1 MNDVTEKIVAG
12 TILEG
17 PYWQEPV
24 RVLSAKVRANRIEVH
39 AIGVNSHQHSAK
51 LISIEDFHKNVSV
64 SLPSERAAFD
74 GNSVHFR
81 PAAEAHRIRLAYQ
94 YDPHFAV
101 SVSQI
106 DPLPHQ
112 LDAVYS
118 RLLTQPKIRLL
129 IADDPG
135 AGKTIM
141 GGLLIKELKLRGL
154 IEHILIVT
162 PANLTDQW
170 RRELHD
176 KFGETFERIDR
187 AAVNN
192 SYGRNIWE
200 DNSQCITSVDFV
212 ARQDDV
218 KDLMRDKR
226 WDLVIVDEAHKMAA
240 YRYGSKVNKTARYV
254 FGEFLRYRTDH
265 FLFLTATPHKGDPEN
280 FALLLQLLD
289 QDLYATGEIL
299 SEAGL
304 QDEN

>member
-1 MNDVTEKIVAG
+1 MNDIVGSLVEG

-24 RVLSAKVRANRIEVH
+24 RVLSVKSRANRIEIH
-39 AIGVNSHQHSAK
+39 SIGITSRQHSAK
-51 LISIEDFHKNVSV
+51 LISTEEFSKNVKISP
-64 SLPSERAAFD
+64 PSERAAFD
-74 GNSVHFR
+74 GDSIHFR
-81 PAAEAHRIRLAYQ
+81 LSAEAHRIRLAYQ

-118 RLLTQPKIRLL
+118 RLLVQPRIRLL

-154 IEHILIVT
+154 IERILIMT

-170 RRELHD
+170 RRELQD
-176 KFGETFERIDR
+176 KFGETFTVINR
-187 AAVNN
+187 ATVNN
-192 SYGRNIWE
+192 FYGRNVWE

-212 ARQDDV
+212 SRQDDI
-218 KDLMRDKR
+218 KDLMRDTR
-226 WDLVIVDEAHKMAA
+226 WDLVIADEAHKMAA
-240 YRYGSKVNKTARYV
+240 YRYGSKVNKTA
-254 FGEFLRYRTDH
+254 ERT
-265 FLFLTATPHKGDPEN
+265 
-280 FALLLQLLD
+280 
-289 QDLYATGEIL
+289 
-299 SEAGL
+299 S
-304 QDEN
+304 

>member
-1 MNDVTEKIVAG
+1 MNNDVGKIVAG

-24 RVLSAKVRANRIEVH
+24 RVLSTKVRANRIEVH
-39 AIGVNSHQHSAK
+39 AIGVNSHQHSSK
-51 LISIEDFHKNVSV
+51 LISINEFQNNVRIL
-64 SLPSERAAFD
+64 LPSERAAFD

-81 PAAEAHRIRLAYQ
+81 LAAEAHRIRLAYQ

-106 DPLPHQ
+106 DPLAHQ

-118 RLLTQPKIRLL
+118 RLLTQPRIQLL

-170 RRELHD
+170 KRELHD
-176 KFGETFERIDR
+176 KFGETFTVINR
-187 AAVNN
+187 AIVDS
-192 SYGRNIWE
+192 SYGRNVWE
-200 DNSQCITSVDFV
+200 DNSQCITSLDFV
-212 ARQDDV
+212 SRQDDI
-218 KDLMRDKR
+218 KDLMRDTR

-240 YRYGSKVNKTARYV
+240 YRYGSKVNKTARYE
-254 FGEFLRYRTDH
+254 FGEFLRERTDH
-265 FLFLTATPHKGDPEN
+265 YLFLTATPHKGDPEN

-289 QDLYATGEIL
+289 RDLYATGDIL

-304 QDEN
+304 QD